1 MAEELLR
8 EEIDEILI
16 KLKANEL
23 LLIATDLQIVLKEDE
38 KDNKRKLLRLV
49 EQYIDDLENIETLKQ
64 AKESFAKYI
73 PINKNDTSNEHADGE
88 TDKGDTSKE
97 QNNDETKTNDAKNNA
112 SKEPC
117 NKDGRKDGEK
127 NNASGINL
135 IPGFLG
141 AQGLSGTSAFYK
153 DFKIR
158 GLIGEVHQKDKL
170 SFISLQ
176 KQIEEGTEKGYPEKE
191 IVNAVI
197 RAFTP
202 GLYLRNVLETTEG
215 LTLEKL
221 TKFLQ
226 SHYLERS
233 TTDLCQHMTSL
244 TQSQQES
251 SIQFVYRAMSLRQK
265 IILAS
270 KSPTAEVK

>member
-127 NNASGINL
+127 NNASVN
-135 IPGFLG
+135 
-141 AQGLSGTSAFYK
+141 TSAYNHVTWT
-153 DFKIR
+153 
-158 GLIGEVHQKDKL
+158 GA
-170 SFISLQ
+170 
-176 KQIEEGTEKGYPEKE
+176 KQLKTKS
-191 IVNAVI
+191 N
-197 RAFTP
+197 
-202 GLYLRNVLETTEG
+202 LR
-215 LTLEKL
+215 
-221 TKFLQ
+221 KFL
-226 SHYLERS
+226 S
-233 TTDLCQHMTSL
+233 TQDLQAGGKFCFCCFIL
-244 TQSQQES
+244 ILNLLK
-251 SIQFVYRAMSLRQK
+251 SILFLRG
-265 IILAS
+265 S
-270 KSPTAEVK
+270 N